1 MNIKLERFMGNKK
14 KCAHNSQLAYETPAL
29 LWSHQD
35 SSLVSLVSPGIET
48 EWSGIANV
56 IKDLDFMV

>member
-1 MNIKLERFMGNKK
+1 MGNKK